1 MPPLHFTNIGGSKT
15 THTLLP
21 HFELSKVGQNSLP
34 KDEFL
39 RCFTDNSN
47 VFTMKIHSLN
57 RFWTFTEQ
65 ISKKKTNQQKFD
77 LHTKTLGRKK
87 ESNMHRKIVRAFR
100 VDDIAKGAKTQRNI
114 TSICKALH
122 NIGSHRHSV
131 PVENIKCQR
140 CTPIKMHFWTINVD
154 QISPL
159 SV

>member
-1 MPPLHFTNIGGSKT
+1 MPPLHSPTLCGSET
-15 THTLLP
+15 TQTLLR
-21 HFELSKVGQNSLP
+21 HYKLLKVGQNSLP
-34 KDEFL
+34 KNELL
-39 RCFTDNSN
+39 RYFTDNSN
-47 VFTMKIHSLN
+47 VFTLKIQSLN
-57 RFWTFTEQ
+57 RLWMFTQ
-65 ISKKKTNQQKFD
+65 RINRHTNKQKYD
-77 LHTKTLGRKK
+77 LHTKTLVRKK

-100 VDDIAKGAKTQRNI
+100 VDDIAKGAKTQRNV

-122 NIGSHRHSV
+122 NIGSHRHSI